1 VFGAGLL
8 KHFAQNFMGF
18 HARENATV
26 GHSWQACSA
35 SFASNSVDSSAL
47 KLAAEDAAVVK
58 RRVVMKFILK
68 FRVTIFRRC
77 GK

>member
-1 VFGAGLL
+1 
-8 KHFAQNFMGF
+8 MGF

-35 SFASNSVDSSAL
+35 SFAGNSIDSSTL
-47 KLAAEDAAVVK
+47 KLAVEDAAVVK
-58 RRVVMKFILK
+58 RRVVVKIILK
-68 FRVTIFRRC
+68 FRVTILRRC